1 MSICAGCPNWRD
13 GMPSA
18 STAAHGRHSTA
29 GALHAEQRLG
39 RAGRVLSYL
48 IAGHHAGLHD
58 WHGGLYERLA
68 SEDARR
74 EL

>member
-1 MSICAGCPNWRD
+1 
-13 GMPSA
+13 
-18 STAAHGRHSTA
+18 
-29 GALHAEQRLG
+29 
-39 RAGRVLSYL
+39 VLSYL